1 MKHALVT
8 AGTPLDSIRM
18 LVNATSGIPTPP
30 EDDSDSVD
38 GEDDLSDTDDICI
51 PTHRRDARKL
61 FTKAVNAR
69 FTATGQWKRNVSAP
83 TPTFNEQGQYED
95 QFSTKPVPAKEECFV
110 TDHADRSLVIKG
122 LSKATTLED
131 ITKSI
136 RGGLVLNLFVRKH
149 QNEAHLAFVSADDA
163 ERFLL
168 HSKRHDLYIKSK
180 RVHVS
185 WDENQ
190 HFLPGGVARRI
201 HCDGATRNL
210 VIRFP
215 KPEVTEQVLRGDLEH
230 INTLQIVSIK
240 TIQGHIYVSLSGVRQ
255 ALAARS
261 CMMHRLRYKGSR
273 IEFWPD
279 ECAEPLASAPSRLLL
294 SQNHSKHKAKQSTN
308 SVNRFGVLFNEDDTS
323 DTACEMVGSLY
334 TSRIERTYY

>member
-1 MKHALVT
+1 
-8 AGTPLDSIRM
+8 M
-18 LVNATSGIPTPP
+18 LVNAASGIPTPP

-38 GEDDLSDTDDICI
+38 GEDDLSDADDTCI

-61 FTKAVNAR
+61 FTKEINAR
-69 FTATGQWKRNVSAP
+69 FIATGQWKRNASAP
-83 TPTFNEQGQYED
+83 LTPTSNEQEQYTN
-95 QFSTKPVPAKEECFV
+95 QFSSKPVSVKEERFV
-110 TDHADRSLVIKG
+110 TDHADRSLVIRG
-122 LSKATTLED
+122 LSKSTTLED

-136 RGGLVLNLFVRKH
+136 RGGIVLNLFLRKH
-149 QNEAHLAFVSADDA
+149 QNEAHLAFVNADDA

-168 HSKRHDLYIKSK
+168 HSKRYDLYIKSK

-215 KPEVTEQVLRGDLEH
+215 KPEITEQVLRDDLEH

-240 TIQGHIYVSLSGVRQ
+240 TIRGHIYVSLSGVRQ

-279 ECAEPLASAPSRLLL
+279 ECAEPFAPALSRPQPN
-294 SQNHSKHKAKQSTN
+294 QNLSKHKAKQSTN
-308 SVNRFGVLFNEDDTS
+308 SINRFNVLFNEDDTS
-323 DTACEMVGSLY
+323 DTACETAGS
-334 TSRIERTYY
+334 